1 MSETPEEES
10 LIEFPCSF
18 PIKVVGTNLPE
29 FYEKVCSIAEKHD
42 SSFSKD
48 TIKSRHSKTAKY
60 LSLTITI
67 YATEKP
73 VLDSV
78 YQELTACELVQWA
91 L

>member
-1 MSETPEEES
+1 MSKDTEES

-29 FYEKVCSIAEKHD
+29 FYKRVCDIAKKHD
-42 SSFSKD
+42 PEFSED
-48 TIKSRHSKTAKY
+48 SITSRQSKTAKY
-60 LSLTITI
+60 LSLTITV

-73 VLDSV
+73 TLDAV
-78 YQELTACELVQWA
+78 YQELTDCELVQWA

>member
-1 MSETPEEES
+1 MTESSQEES

-29 FYEKVCSIAEKHD
+29 FQEKVCAIAKKHD
-42 SSFSKD
+42 PSFSEEA
-48 TIKSRHSKTAKY
+48 IKSRCSKTAKY

-67 YATEKP
+67 YATDKP
-73 VLDSV
+73 ILDAV
-78 YQELTACELVQWA
+78 YQELTDCELVQWA